1 MIIGLSC
8 YTKLMEPMLI
18 VIGFV
23 IGMGVYTLIDDIIS
37 GHKYKSDAEKTEADR
52 HAEREQEYEL
62 HRIMWE

>member
-1 MIIGLSC
+1 
-8 YTKLMEPMLI
+8 MEPMLI

-52 HAEREQEYEL
+52 HAEREHDDEL